1 MGLTSVN
8 EVFEKMPLVF
18 NAAAAAGANMVFQFN
33 ITGSE
38 AGDWYVVIK
47 EGTCQVA
54 KGVHDSPTTT
64 LAMADVDWVAMSNGT
79 LNGMTAFMSGKLK
92 VSGDIMAAQ
101 RIPSLFPLA

>member
-1 MGLTSVN
+1 MALTSVN

-18 NAAAAAGANMVFQFN
+18 NAAAASGVNMVFQFN

-47 EGTCQVA
+47 DGACQVA

-64 LAMADVDWVAMSNGT
+64 LTMADVDWVAMSNGT

>member
-1 MGLTSVN
+1 MALTSVN

-18 NAAAAAGANMVFQFN
+18 NAAAAGGVNMVFQFN

-38 AGDWYVVIK
+38 SGDWYVVIK
-47 EGTCQVA
+47 DGACQVN

-64 LAMADVDWVAMSNGT
+64 LTMADVDWVGMCNGT

-101 RIPSLFPLA
+101 RIPSFFPLA